1 MRGRYI
7 AAVAISVG
15 ALTLTMANV
24 SDASVLSR
32 RCGPTSEADGVGT
45 LGTGWTLKSKHDDD
59 GPGGSFVVGEEFEI
73 HTNVAGQVWT
83 ITFADNGNVF
93 FTGDDVSTVTGIREQ
108 HPTANIPGTIQ
119 HMTAHAVNHTTGE
132 VIDAAVDDAPV
143 PACGG

>member
-15 ALTLTMANV
+15 ALTLTMVNV
-24 SDASVLSR
+24 SDATTLSR
-32 RCGPTSEADGVGT
+32 RCGPTSEADGHGT

-73 HTNVAGQVWT
+73 HTNVAGQVWA
-83 ITFADNGNVF
+83 ITFEDNGQQF
-93 FTGDDVSTVTGIREQ
+93 FTGRPVSTVNGIREQ
-108 HPTANIPGTIQ
+108 HPTANHPGTNQ
-119 HMTAHAVNHTTGE
+119 HMTAHAVNETTAE
-132 VIDAAVDDAPV
+132 VIDAAVDVAPV